1 MIKDLHLRLEI
12 VKFFKDNI
20 EENPFGNDFL
30 DITLKN
36 KHKDQQVGLCETK
49 SLCTAKENHQ
59 NKKETYEM
67 GQNICQPYIQI
78 RG

>member
-12 VKFFKDNI
+12 VKFFQDNI
-20 EENPFGNDFL
+20 GENPFGNDFL

-49 SLCTAKENHQ
+49 KLMHSKRNHQ
-59 NKKETYEM
+59 NEKATYEM
-67 GQNICQPYIQI
+67 GQNICQPHIQI